1 MAAKYVHK
9 DQFAVLV
16 VGNSAEFDKPLSSLG
31 SVTNL
36 DITIPP
42 PPGEEPQPEAKPAA
56 SNSEGKAL
64 AAKLAAALGGSA
76 KLQSIKSIASTYTLT
91 RKTPQG
97 DMPLSMKSTIVFPDH
112 LHVDAQGPMGNFT
125 VVISPS
131 VSFMSVSG
139 MGMREL
145 PESQKT
151 ENLLQLKRDLI
162 YVGQHAGDP
171 AFSFSAQGTEKIG
184 DVNAQILDINGEG
197 VSMRC
202 YLDPQ
207 SGRVL
212 RESYR
217 TIGIAGPVQA
227 ETDLEDWKT
236 SDGLTLPYLRKTK
249 QNGEDSSSTQY
260 TTIQI
265 NPAVDPKL
273 FDKPVSE
280 AKVTQ

>member
-1 MAAKYVHK
+1 MLNSFVFNFDSPDKILRERMAYEFYGYPADFLDRFQAGVEKVTTADIARVAAKYVHK

-31 SVTNL
+31 SVTNV

-64 AAKLAAALGGSA
+64 AAKLAAALGG
-76 KLQSIKSIASTYTLT
+76 KCKVTVHQVH
-91 RKTPQG
+91 RE
-97 DMPLSMKSTIVFPDH
+97 H
-112 LHVDAQGPMGNFT
+112 LHPHSKDAAGRHAFVDEKHHRLSRSSACRRTGADGKFT

-131 VSFMSVSG
+131 VSFMSMAG
-139 MGMREL
+139 MGVREL

-162 YVGQHAGDP
+162 YVGQHASDP

-184 DVNAQILDINGEG
+184 DVDAQILDINGEG

-202 YLDPQ
+202 YP
-207 SGRVL
+207 R
-212 RESYR
+212 
-217 TIGIAGPVQA
+217 
-227 ETDLEDWKT
+227 
-236 SDGLTLPYLRKTK
+236 
-249 QNGEDSSSTQY
+249 
-260 TTIQI
+260 
-265 NPAVDPKL
+265 PAKWPG
-273 FDKPVSE
+273 
-280 AKVTQ
+280 AA